1 MKTVDRLKLCFK
13 ESALSTVPF
22 FTEKM
27 LKNELRDNELYK
39 LLKPAADGLGMTIV
53 EVQKNICG
61 PAETKVVIT
70 VMKNDGETS
79 IDDLETFHRA
89 VQSLL
94 EITIGRDILSM
105 ETGTPGLER
114 NFRDYAEFEIFRG
127 RQVKV
132 YSTAA
137 SDWIS
142 GRIGQCT
149 QDAVVLTDDDGNE
162 VSIEYKDIHKARL
175 DYKWIKNT
183 GR

>member
-13 ESALSTVPF
+13 ESAVSTVPF

-132 YSTAA
+132 YSTSA

-149 QDAVVLTDDDGNE
+149 QDSVVLTDDDGNE
-162 VSIEYKDIHKARL
+162 VCVGYKDIHKARL